1 MELNNNS
8 AEQQFA
14 KFEFIQKTS
23 HSCTIS
29 SNFVRHLFLRLSSQA
44 FLLRPLAPVPRAPCA
59 CINLKLQEPH
69 PSPAAGD
76 RSGIWLFEYSH
87 PSGQKWSTNVPP
99 WGRIGWSNASP
110 GPRPVAS
117 CSKLYKMLKQATGTM
132 ILLVSHTHTR
142 FWRQQFR
149 RRFMRHSLLRTLFQP
164 GVNIFYPCLPIGCSG
179 SSSFGFL

>member
-69 PSPAAGD
+69 PSPPQRATAQASDSLNMPIPRAKNGLQMSHLGVALGD
-76 RSGIWLFEYSH
+76 QMLLPALG
-87 PSGQKWSTNVPP
+87 P
-99 WGRIGWSNASP
+99 WHRVQNYIMGLN
-110 GPRPVAS
+110 
-117 CSKLYKMLKQATGTM
+117 
-132 ILLVSHTHTR
+132 
-142 FWRQQFR
+142 
-149 RRFMRHSLLRTLFQP
+149 
-164 GVNIFYPCLPIGCSG
+164 
-179 SSSFGFL
+179 